1 MNVHSLPNVCGQSF
15 PRLRMRR
22 CLARHARG
30 CQIFQACSRAIS
42 RMRRCLA
49 RHARGCQIFQACSRA
64 ISRASS
70 LRHPMFAAAFQAP
83 PRRLRHPQARR
94 DSYPRL
100 CPQNSRNIKSSYIF
114 RAILIPKNSA
124 SSRLGA
130 QKMAKKHLFNFLR
143 NLTYRS

>member
-1 MNVHSLPNVCGQSF
+1 MNARGRGVNVHSLPNVCGQSF

-22 CLARHARG
+22 CLARHARE
-30 CQIFQACSRAIS
+30 
-42 RMRRCLA
+42 
-49 RHARGCQIFQACSRA
+49 CQIFQACSRA

-83 PRRLRHPQARR
+83 PRRPRRPQARR

-130 QKMAKKHLFNFLR
+130 QKTAKKTPFFPRKSFLSVTFPSGVPHLSTNFFPLVQ
-143 NLTYRS
+143 